1 MPHLEFHGKQSVYA
15 HHLSVPY
22 RTLDIVRNKSILPRG
37 AAAEE
42 GNLIVHGDNLH
53 ALKALMPRYA
63 GRVNCIYIDPPYNT
77 GKEGWCYNDN
87 VNSGLMQ
94 RWLQENGAVDGEDE
108 ERHEKWLCMM
118 WPRLQLLHELLTED
132 GVIFISID
140 DHEQHRLRMMMDD
153 IFGEENFRNTL
164 IVKRGAKNVQ
174 SQFETIDRLNYG
186 HEYIHVYTKDPE
198 FRFQQFREATEEKR
212 GGSWNNHW
220 RGTDRPTMRYEIFG
234 ITPEHGQWRWSQQQ
248 SAKAIEN
255 YKRMLEELGK
265 NEKTITQEEIDSWFE
280 SQEDENLKM
289 LRLSQTGKPEHYVPP
304 SNGHIISSL
313 WTDISSGSGG
323 VVDKLL
329 ETRRAFDNPKRV
341 ELIKRIVNFSC
352 GNNLNAIVL
361 DSFAGSGTTAHAVL
375 GLNKEDG
382 GNRKFILVECED
394 YADEITAERVRRV
407 INGVP
412 NAKNGALKAGL
423 GGTFAFCKLGRELD
437 IEKILTG
444 EDLPDY
450 DALARHVSYTATGAA
465 LESIESGA
473 DHFFGE
479 NATHRMHM
487 IYRPDVDFLCSNE
500 SAITREL
507 AQRIGA
513 AAKKAGKTALVFAPW
528 KFISQKELTQNGVTF
543 CQLPYAIHRM
553 FGNSLGE

>member
-1 MPHLEFHGKQSVYA
+1 MELYEDRQLWFGAKGTNVPRLKKYLSQVKSGSVSNSVLKTDEVGSTQSATETVKKILGDGSFQSPKPVA
-15 HHLSVPY
+15 LIKHFLHLS
-22 RTLDIVRNKSILPRG
+22 T
-37 AAAEE
+37 
-42 GNLIVHGDNLH
+42 
-53 ALKALMPRYA
+53 
-63 GRVNCIYIDPPYNT
+63 T
-77 GKEGWCYNDN
+77 KEG
-87 VNSGLMQ
+87 
-94 RWLQENGAVDGEDE
+94 
-108 ERHEKWLCMM
+108 
-118 WPRLQLLHELLTED
+118 
-132 GVIFISID
+132 
-140 DHEQHRLRMMMDD
+140 
-153 IFGEENFRNTL
+153 
-164 IVKRGAKNVQ
+164 
-174 SQFETIDRLNYG
+174 
-186 HEYIHVYTKDPE
+186 
-198 FRFQQFREATEEKR
+198 
-212 GGSWNNHW
+212 
-220 RGTDRPTMRYEIFG
+220 
-234 ITPEHGQWRWSQQQ
+234 
-248 SAKAIEN
+248 
-255 YKRMLEELGK
+255 
-265 NEKTITQEEIDSWFE
+265 
-280 SQEDENLKM
+280 
-289 LRLSQTGKPEHYVPP
+289 
-304 SNGHIISSL
+304 II
-313 WTDISSGSGG
+313 
-323 VVDKLL
+323 
-329 ETRRAFDNPKRV
+329 
-341 ELIKRIVNFSC
+341 
-352 GNNLNAIVL
+352 L

-375 GLNKEDG
+375 ELNKEDG